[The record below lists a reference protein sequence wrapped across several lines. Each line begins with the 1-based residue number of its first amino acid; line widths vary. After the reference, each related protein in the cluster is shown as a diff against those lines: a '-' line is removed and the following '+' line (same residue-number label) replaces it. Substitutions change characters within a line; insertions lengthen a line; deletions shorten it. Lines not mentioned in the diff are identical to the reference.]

1 MLSAILDTIGCI
13 ANVLSCT
20 CYLLEEEGRMKRVLI
35 LAGVVL
41 LTALVVTV
49 CIYFF
54 TD

>member
-1 MLSAILDTIGCI
+1 MLAFILDS
-13 ANVLSCT
+13 LSCVEIALSCI
-20 CYLLEEEGRMKRVLI
+20 CYLREEEGRTKRVLI